1 MTAVI
6 LTWDPDTWNWGGLYP
21 TAVAKVR
28 RSGWCLER
36 WSIDRA
42 EKLPTGTEAWLLV
55 QGGRPN
61 QRGLIGHGVTVREP
75 FAPEHHGPPIDGTP
89 ICIDVQFD
97 LLLPEGEQLRTDEL
111 MAQIPDIHWQSV
123 PGSGE
128 RIPAHIEPA
137 VRAVWAEH
145 ILDSASRDE
154 DALDPI
160 PGSYP
165 ESALTRVAV
174 NRYERS
180 PEARAVAIAH
190 HGSCCHACGFDFEVT
205 YGPKGAGF
213 IQVHHTVP
221 ASGLFPDYE
230 IDPISDLV
238 PLCPNCHYMAHRR
251 VSTPY
256 TVAELRAMIAAA
268 GHLPGT
274 VVTAEHQEA
283 QDAARRIAQAGPT
296 SEG

>member
-6 LTWDPDTWNWGGLYP
+6 LTWNPDTWNWGGLYP
-21 TAVAKVR
+21 AVVAKVR
-28 RSGWCLER
+28 QSGWYLER
-36 WSIDRA
+36 WSFDHA
-42 EKLPTGTEAWLLV
+42 NQLPMGTDAWLLV

-61 QRGLIGHGVTVREP
+61 QRGLIGHGVTAREP
-75 FAPEHHGPPIDGTP
+75 FTPEHHDRRIDRTP
-89 ICIDVQFD
+89 TRIDVQFD

-111 MAQIPDIHWQSV
+111 VAQIPDIDWQSI

-128 RIPAHIEPA
+128 RIPAHTESA
-137 VRAVWAEH
+137 VRAVWSEH
-145 ILDSASRDE
+145 VLDSASRDG
-154 DALDPI
+154 DALDPV

-165 ESALTRVAV
+165 ESALARVAV

-180 PEARAVAIAH
+180 PEARAVVIAH
-190 HGSCCHACGFDFEVT
+190 HGCCCHVCGLDFEVM

-221 ASGLFPDYE
+221 ISGLGPDYE
-230 IDPISDLV
+230 IDPISDLI
-238 PLCPNCHYMAHRR
+238 PLCPNCHSMAHRR

-274 VVTAEHQEA
+274 VVTLEQQEA
-283 QDAARRIAQAGPT
+283 QDAARRIAQSGPA
-296 SEG
+296 SED